1 MSMALSKQKTL
12 SRYVEVEVWKH
23 RELADL
29 QPVMKGIESACR
41 GISTLVRRAQCD
53 EIAGLHGS
61 SGDTNV
67 QGEVQKVRS
76 GSVIGR
82 SVDRVPGSACCSRLP
97 CNVLPPPI
105 NKFPNHQKPPR

>member
-1 MSMALSKQKTL
+1 LTQSSAPPPNQRSQNLHTPGSGGATGGAGGMSLALSKHKTL

-41 GISTLVRRAQCD
+41 GIATLVRRAQCD

-61 SGDTNV
+61 GGDTNV
-67 QGEVQKVRS
+67 QGEVQKVR
-76 GSVIGR
+76 
-82 SVDRVPGSACCSRLP
+82 
-97 CNVLPPPI
+97 
-105 NKFPNHQKPPR
+105 

>member
-1 MSMALSKQKTL
+1 MALSKQKTL

-61 SGDTNV
+61 GGDTNV
-67 QGEVQKVRS
+67 QGEVQKVREMERRW
-76 GSVIGR
+76 SVGR
-82 SVDRVPGSACCSRLP
+82 SIDRARARLCYLLFVVSRGP
-97 CNVLPPPI
+97 TP
-105 NKFPNHQKPPR
+105 FHSTT